1 MYNLFGYNSFL
12 RLWYVGL
19 IDKEKFFIFVIY
31 IIKKFIMELFR
42 FFLLIKV
49 FRFNCRIVIFVIDG
63 GGGNIVIILE
73 YGMK

>member
-1 MYNLFGYNSFL
+1 
-12 RLWYVGL
+12 
-19 IDKEKFFIFVIY
+19 
-31 IIKKFIMELFR
+31 MELFR